1 MPRAGTRLGRNPSLR
16 ATERWPRRW
25 LAGSWELL
33 GGAISLPHSTCFIPP
48 GECLRATCI
57 RGDRERT
64 ISQTHA
70 ALNIGSRGASWKSV
84 RPQTPYP
91 PCDSRGRRR
100 SRTRPPSA
108 IKAVAD
114 HPVVVAE
121 EDLDWTR
128 NFVLDAVSQRV
139 QAIV

>member
-1 MPRAGTRLGRNPSLR
+1 MAREVACGQLGP
-16 ATERWPRRW
+16 
-25 LAGSWELL
+25 L
-33 GGAISLPHSTCFIPP
+33 GGSDLVAALHLLYPTGRVSSSHMHP
-48 GECLRATCI
+48 
-57 RGDRERT
+57 RGSGANQLT
-64 ISQTHA
+64 NA
-70 ALNIGSRGASWKSV
+70 ALNIGSRGASRKRV

-91 PCDSRGRRR
+91 LCDSRGRRR

-139 QAIV
+139 QAIL